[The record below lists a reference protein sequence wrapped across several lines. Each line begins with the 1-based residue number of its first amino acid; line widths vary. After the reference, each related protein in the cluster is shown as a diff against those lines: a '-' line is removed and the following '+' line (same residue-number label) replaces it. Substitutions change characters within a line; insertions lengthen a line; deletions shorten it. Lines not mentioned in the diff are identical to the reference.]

1 MVNTTGNSEGGETP
15 PPAQPGSAQ
24 PGNVQPGSVHPGSA
38 QPGNEGYEY
47 TGSYGY
53 GPGYGDPDGG
63 GGYGYAYA
71 PGYGDAGEYAGA
83 GQAAGPEPEPGGQ
96 HGRQPGDPAAVSHR
110 PLHPVVGATPA
121 LKGYPGGPGLDLP
134 ENGLARRDSRNLRAP
149 SAWQLA
155 QRAWLE
161 SGVEWQRPA
170 AGAEPAEAEWDRLR
184 SAPSSGPQAPRGPGG
199 QAIGQTVTSS
209 PGRVPG
215 KALLSGKSR
224 PLGTSQLPGKSQPSG
239 RSGRPGLA
247 SGGALHV
254 RRGVWQ
260 AALAVIVVLALVIAG
275 FLLFG
280 GGSGGGGGKPAG
292 SAVVT
297 QYPPARPAGA
307 AFSTDPAQ
315 QGRGIFQSISGVA
328 ASSGTIVAAGSE
340 AGEWVPRAQ
349 FVVSVDGGHSWRL
362 APVLAARGKVA
373 SPANVPKLIAG
384 GPALP
389 GGQGGWLALGSGA
402 TWTSRDG
409 KTWLLAAGTGIG
421 PLQAGDRVVALA
433 RTGSGFIAAGEN
445 VPRTGSS
452 SPVIWTSPNG
462 LSWQRLA
469 GGSLS
474 LAAPGGH
481 VLRLTA
487 LAAHL
492 SNVII
497 QGVIAT
503 APHGRGKNR
512 VPGRLTEGV
521 WQSSNQGASWA
532 PASIPVGTGADPAID
547 GVAATGSGFV
557 VIRPG
562 GSKNTGPDAVAY
574 ASTDGTSWSRAGT
587 ITAAKKDNLRVT
599 AVSGSDQGAV
609 VSALT
614 SNGTKVAYLSS
625 DGSSWQSVASLGGA
639 GQTLAGLTVTTGGTV
654 VAAGASLSG
663 PEGQQPYLVTAGAA
677 GTQASVVSF
686 AGIKGATGPALAV
699 NGIAAAGRQQV
710 AVGSAN
716 GFPAA
721 WSSARAGHWSRA
733 SSAAL
738 GRSGLSALTDVI
750 HGPAGWLAVGGV
762 IAAAPAHPIVVTSP
776 DGTSWQAA
784 DGQSA
789 FGGPGISVY
798 QAAAGRAGY
807 VVVGTQVTPAHT
819 VRQTT
824 FVHRHKKVTSHFFA
838 ARTVAA
844 AWWSTGLASWS
855 RAGDAG
861 AGDLDGPGVR
871 QMFGVTA
878 GGGGFVGVGTENDAP
893 AVWTS
898 PDGKQWQLTGL
909 RAPNGASSA
918 VLTRVAAIGNAIV
931 ATGTQTTPG
940 GSLPFAE
947 YSSDGGTVWQQATLS
962 APGGTASVTGLTAAG
977 RGFTAVGTV
986 GPQGDQRVV
995 VWSSRD
1001 GATWLAHEPPGAG
1014 LSGPGTQA
1022 ITALTAWKSALIGA
1036 GFTATAAGE
1045 EPTLWKAAAGSG

>member
-1 MVNTTGNSEGGETP
+1 MANTTGNSEGSEAS
-15 PPAQPGSAQ
+15 PPAQPGSAH
-24 PGNVQPGSVHPGSA
+24 PDDSAQPGSV
-38 QPGNEGYEY
+38 QPGDEGYEY

-71 PGYGDAGEYAGA
+71 AGYGDADEHAAA
-83 GQAAGPEPEPGGQ
+83 GQAAGIEPGDQPGS
-96 HGRQPGDPAAVSHR
+96 QPGDPAAVSYR
-110 PLHPVVGATPA
+110 PLPPVVGATPA

-134 ENGLARRDSRNLRAP
+134 ENGLAGRDSRNLRAP

-170 AGAEPAEAEWDRLR
+170 AGAQPAEAEWDRLR
-184 SAPSSGPQAPRGPGG
+184 SAPSRGPHAPRGPGG
-199 QAIGQTVTSS
+199 QAIGQTITSS
-209 PGRVPG
+209 PGRVSG

-224 PLGTSQLPGKSQPSG
+224 PLGTSQLPGKSQPTG
-239 RSGRPGLA
+239 RSWRPGLA

-254 RRGVWQ
+254 RRGVWL

-280 GGSGGGGGKPAG
+280 GGGKSAG
-292 SAVVT
+292 SAAVT
-297 QYPPARPAGA
+297 QYPPARPAGP

-315 QGRGIFQSISGVA
+315 QGRGIFQSISSVA
-328 ASSGTIVAAGSE
+328 ASSGTVVAVGSE

-373 SPANVPKLIAG
+373 SPAYVPKLIAG

-402 TWTSRDG
+402 TWTSPDG

-421 PLQAGDRVVALA
+421 PLQSGDHVVALA
-433 RTGSGFIAAGEN
+433 RTGNGFIAAGEN

-474 LAAPGGH
+474 LAAPGGR

-487 LAAHL
+487 LAAHH

-503 APHGRGKNR
+503 APHGRGKHR
-512 VPGRLTEGV
+512 VPAGLTEGV

-562 GSKNTGPDAVAY
+562 GSKKTGPDAVAY
-574 ASTDGTSWSRAGT
+574 TSTDGTSWSRAGA
-587 ITAAKKDNLRVT
+587 ITAAKEDNLRVT

-625 DGSSWQSVASLGGA
+625 DGSSWQGVASLGGA

-654 VAAGASLSG
+654 VAAGASVSG
-663 PEGQQPYLVTAGAA
+663 PEGQQPYLVTARPAGAA
-677 GTQASVVSF
+677 SAVSF

-721 WSSARAGHWSRA
+721 WSSARAGHWTRA
-733 SSAAL
+733 NSAAL
-738 GRSGLSALTDVI
+738 ARSGLSALNDVI
-750 HGPAGWLAVGGV
+750 SGPAGWLAVGGV
-762 IAAAPAHPIVVTSP
+762 ISAAPAHPIVVTSP
-776 DGTSWQAA
+776 DGSSWQAA

-789 FGGPGISVY
+789 FAGPGVSVY

-807 VVVGTQVTPAHT
+807 VIVGTQVTPAHT
-819 VRQTT
+819 VKKTT
-824 FVHRHKKVTSHFFA
+824 FVHGHKKVTSHFFA

-878 GGGGFVGVGTENDAP
+878 GGGGFVGAGTVNGAP

-909 RAPNGASSA
+909 RVPNGASSA
-918 VLTRVAAIGNAIV
+918 VLTRVAAVGNAIV

-986 GPQGDQRVV
+986 GSQGDQRVV

-1001 GATWLAHEPPGAG
+1001 GAAWRAREPPGAG

-1045 EPTLWKAAAGSG
+1045 QPTLWKATAGSG